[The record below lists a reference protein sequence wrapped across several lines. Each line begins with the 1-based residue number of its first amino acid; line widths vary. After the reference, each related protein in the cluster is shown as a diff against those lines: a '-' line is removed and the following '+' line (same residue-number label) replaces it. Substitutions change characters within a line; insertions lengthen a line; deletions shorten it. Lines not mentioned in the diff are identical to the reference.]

1 MTTRDTS
8 SAWPPG
14 GGEMARLIHEHDWT
28 ATRLGPP
35 ASWSERLKGA
45 VEAMLVSPLV
55 SSVAVGPDRLLL
67 YNDAAARLF
76 DDRHPAALGR
86 PLALSWPDAYP
97 VVAPLYDRA
106 FAGEAVHMPAQPL
119 NVSRAGG
126 KVFEAYLTPV
136 RGEEGTVLAV
146 HMTGFE
152 VGARLRAEAALRE
165 SEATYRTLFEEM
177 DEGFAVEDEFA
188 QREVLVY
195 NLEAEGFD
203 VIQADNGEDALQLV
217 EEDHPDIIILDW
229 MMPKLSG
236 IEVCRRLKMRP
247 ETRAIPIIM
256 LSARAEEV
264 DRVRGLETGAD
275 DYVIKPYSMVELMAR
290 ARVQIRRVRPST
302 VGMLLQFEDI
312 RLDAESH
319 RVYRGDKV
327 LRLGPTEFRLLTA
340 FMEKPGRV
348 WSRDQ
353 LLDRVWGRD
362 IYVDTRTVDV
372 HVGRLRKTLC
382 AHGQEDPIRT
392 VRGSGYA
399 LG

>member
-1 MTTRDTS
+1 M
-8 SAWPPG
+8 
-14 GGEMARLIHEHDWT
+14 
-28 ATRLGPP
+28 
-35 ASWSERLKGA
+35 SERPMVQQPK
-45 VEAMLVSPLV
+45 V
-55 SSVAVGPDRLLL
+55 LL
-67 YNDAAARLF
+67 
-76 DDRHPAALGR
+76 
-86 PLALSWPDAYP
+86 
-97 VVAPLYDRA
+97 
-106 FAGEAVHMPAQPL
+106 
-119 NVSRAGG
+119 
-126 KVFEAYLTPV
+126 
-136 RGEEGTVLAV
+136 
-146 HMTGFE
+146 
-152 VGARLRAEAALRE
+152 
-165 SEATYRTLFEEM
+165 
-177 DEGFAVEDEFA
+177 VEDEFA

-195 NLEAEGFD
+195 NLEADGFA
-203 VIQADNGEDALQLV
+203 VIQADNGEDALMMV
-217 EEDHPDIIILDW
+217 DEDQPDMIILDW
-229 MMPKLSG
+229 MMPKVSG

-247 ETRAIPIIM
+247 ETRAIPIII

-290 ARVQIRRVRPST
+290 ARAQIRRVRPST
-302 VGMLLQFEDI
+302 VGMVLQFDDI

-382 AHGQEDPIRT
+382 AHGHDDPIRT